1 MTPARQAGGRVF
13 RHTRVL
19 RAVQIVNPSRLTRSL
34 SIGLRQLMAAVRRA
48 TQISYCILALGEPQ
62 LSDGAFG
69 NLGPRVVLPCRPP
82 LAYDDDRTAGMVNDL
97 LSH

>member
-1 MTPARQAGGRVF
+1 MTPARQAGGRVLC
-13 RHTRVL
+13 HARVL
-19 RAVQIVNPSRLTRSL
+19 RAVQIDHPSSLTRSL

-69 NLGPRVVLPCRPP
+69 NLGPGVVLPCKPP
-82 LAYDDDRTAGMVNDL
+82 
-97 LSH
+97 